1 MSIYCA
7 YTYLIH
13 HKPTNTY
20 YYGVRWKNIKQCKTP
35 EEDLWIEYFTRSKR
49 VKDLVEQYG
58 KDSFEFQIRRKF
70 NSVLAARKWETKVL
84 RRMNVLSKPHT
95 WLNRT
100 DNKAILNEVHPR
112 GTLGK
117 TWRNKTTSDRNAVEK
132 IGNKYTKNTFWIHNG
147 TEKKMIPIGTE
158 IPVGFMK
165 GTGRTNKRP
174 DLSLR
179 NKMRAQERLSK

>member
-1 MSIYCA
+1 MSIYSA

-20 YYGVRWKNIKQCKTP
+20 YYGVRWKNIKQCRTP
-35 EEDLWIEYFTRSKR
+35 EQDLWVKYFTRSRR
-49 VKDLVEQYG
+49 VKELIKDYG
-58 KDSFEFQIRRKF
+58 KDSFDFEIRKKF
-70 NSVLAARKWETKVL
+70 ENITKAREWETKVL
-84 RRMNVLSKPHT
+84 RRINVLSKPNI

-100 DNKAILNEVHPR
+100 DNRAILNEVHPR
-112 GTLGK
+112 GSLGK
-117 TWRNKTTSDRNAVEK
+117 SWKNNKTSARNAIEK
-132 IGNKYTKNTFWIHNG
+132 IGNAYTKNTFWIHSG
-147 TEKKMIPIGTE
+147 TDKRMIPIGSE
-158 IPVGFMK
+158 IPSGFIK